1 MALFCNIIISPKP
14 FVLSCSYQ
22 KTHLSKTPQNTKQ
35 DAIFKIKGPATLSGH
50 ITISGSKNSSLALL
64 AATLCC
70 SGSSL
75 LHNVPNISD
84 IQAMASILCSL
95 GAKVESFDGKMMVN
109 SDGVGKIEVDLE
121 EMRKIRG
128 GFFVIGPLVARF
140 GEAVVA
146 LPGGCNIGKRPVD
159 LHLRGLRALGAV
171 VELRDGKVCAHTA
184 NGKGL
189 VGGRFRLDYPSVGAT
204 ETLMMAASMADGI
217 TLLSNVAKEP
227 EVVDLARFLNDSG
240 ASIEGAGSDTLVIWG
255 KSQLYGSECVIRP
268 DRIEAGTFMIAAAIT
283 RSCISM
289 SPVIPSRVSCL
300 IDKLSEAGCKISQ
313 VDQHTLRVSAVPA
326 LYPGGDDLK
335 SFGIKTSPFPG
346 FPTDLQPQIM
356 ALLTTCTGS
365 SLVEESVFDNR
376 MSHIITCLL
385 PSSMKSALSIISFSL
400 LLWIARELQKLGARI
415 QVNGNSAIVFG
426 KDKGSSLCG
435 SRVIARDLRGGASLI
450 LAGLAAKGTTE
461 IHKIEHIE
469 RGYENIVT
477 KLQNLGADIE
487 RLTPPSLSSLL

>member
-313 VDQHTLRVSAVPA
+313 FIVCVTRKGSAQVSAVPA

-376 MSHIITCLL
+376 MSHT
-385 PSSMKSALSIISFSL
+385 
-400 LLWIARELQKLGARI
+400 RELQKLGARI

>member
-35 DAIFKIKGPATLSGH
+35 DPIFKIKGPATLSGH

-70 SGSSL
+70 SGTSL

-84 IQAMASILCSL
+84 IQAMASILSSL

-109 SDGVGKIEVDLE
+109 SDGVGKVEVDLE

-159 LHLRGLRALGAV
+159 LHLRG
-171 VELRDGKVCAHTA
+171 DGKVWAHTA
-184 NGKGL
+184 NVKGL

-240 ASIEGAGSDTLVIWG
+240 ASIEGAGSDTLVIRG

-289 SPVIPSRVSCL
+289 SPVIPSRASCL

-326 LYPGGDDLK
+326 LYPGDDLK

-356 ALLTTCTGS
+356 SLLTTCTGS

-376 MSHIITCLL
+376 MSH
-385 PSSMKSALSIISFSL
+385 
-400 LLWIARELQKLGARI
+400 ARELQKLGARI

-487 RLTPPSLSSLL
+487 RSTLPLLSSLV

>member
-1 MALFCNIIISPKP
+1 MALFCNFSIFPKP
-14 FVLSCSYQ
+14 FVPSCSSQ
-22 KTHLSKTPQNTKQ
+22 KTQFSNQNTKQ
-35 DAIFKIKGPATLSGH
+35 DSIFRIKGPAALSGH

-84 IQAMASILCSL
+84 IQAMASILSFL

-109 SDGVGKIEVDLE
+109 SDGVDKVEVDSE
-121 EMRKIRG
+121 EMKKIRG
-128 GFFVIGPLVARF
+128 GFFVIGPLLARF
-140 GEAVVA
+140 GEVVVA
-146 LPGGCNIGKRPVD
+146 LPGGCDIGKRPVD
-159 LHLRGLRALGAV
+159 LHLRGLRALGSV
-171 VELRDGKVCAHTA
+171 VELRDGKVWAHAA

-204 ETLMMAASMADGI
+204 ATLMMAASMADGI
-217 TLLSNVAKEP
+217 TVLSNVAKEP
-227 EVVDLARFLNDSG
+227 EVVDIAHFLNHSG
-240 ASIEGAGSDTLVIWG
+240 ALIEGAGTGTLVIWG

-268 DRIEAGTFMIAAAIT
+268 DRIEVGTFMIAAAIT

-289 SPVIPSRVSCL
+289 SPAIPSSVSCL

-313 VDQHTLRVSAVPA
+313 LDQHTLRVSAVPA
-326 LYPGGDDLK
+326 YVGDDLRG
-335 SFGIKTSPFPG
+335 FGIKTSPFPG

-376 MSHIITCLL
+376 MTH
-385 PSSMKSALSIISFSL
+385 
-400 LLWIARELQKLGARI
+400 ARELQKLGARI
-415 QVNGNSAIVFG
+415 QVSKSSAIVFG
-426 KDKGSSLCG
+426 KDEGSSLCG
-435 SRVIARDLRGGASLI
+435 SPVIARDLRGGASLI

-469 RGYENIVT
+469 RGYEKIDT
-477 KLQNLGADIE
+477 KLQILGADIE
-487 RLTPPSLSSLL
+487 RSTPLPVLV

>member
-1 MALFCNIIISPKP
+1 MALFCNITIFPKP
-14 FVLSCSYQ
+14 LVPSCSSQ
-22 KTHLSKTPQNTKQ
+22 KTHFPKSTQNTKL
-35 DAIFKIKGPATLSGH
+35 DPIFKIKGPATLSGH
-50 ITISGSKNSSLALL
+50 VTISGSKNSSLALL

-84 IQAMASILCSL
+84 VEAMASILSSL

-109 SDGVGKIEVDLE
+109 SDGVGKVEVDLE

-146 LPGGCNIGKRPVD
+146 LPGGCNIGNRPVD

-171 VELRDGKVCAHTA
+171 VELRDGKVWAHTA

-240 ASIEGAGSDTLVIWG
+240 ASIEGAGGDTLVIQG
-255 KSQLYGSECVIRP
+255 KSQLYGSECVIKP
-268 DRIEAGTFMIAAAIT
+268 DRIEAGTFMIAASIT

-313 VDQHTLRVSAVPA
+313 VDPHTLRVSALPA
-326 LYPGGDDLK
+326 LCLGDDLK
-335 SFGIKTSPFPG
+335 SFDIKTSPFPG

-356 ALLTTCTGS
+356 ALLTTCAGS
-365 SLVEESVFDNR
+365 SLVEESVFENR
-376 MSHIITCLL
+376 MSH
-385 PSSMKSALSIISFSL
+385 
-400 LLWIARELQKLGARI
+400 ARELQKLGARI
-415 QVNGNSAIVFG
+415 EANGNRAIVFG

-461 IHKIEHIE
+461 IHRIEHIE

-487 RLTPPSLSSLL
+487 RSTLPSMPYLV

>member
-1 MALFCNIIISPKP
+1 MALFSNIIISPKP

-22 KTHLSKTPQNTKQ
+22 NTHLSKTPQNTKQ

-50 ITISGSKNSSLALL
+50 ITISGSKNSSLALI

-240 ASIEGAGSDTLVIWG
+240 ASIEGAGSDTLVIRG

-313 VDQHTLRVSAVPA
+313 VDQHTLRVSAVPE
-326 LYPGGDDLK
+326 LYPGDDLK

-376 MSHIITCLL
+376 MSH
-385 PSSMKSALSIISFSL
+385 
-400 LLWIARELQKLGARI
+400 ARELQKLGARI

-487 RLTPPSLSSLL
+487 RSTLPSLSSLV